1 MNQHDSN
8 DLDTLGQ
15 LLRTAGVPREPDEV
29 QTARVRADVTEHWQA
44 SVARRQ
50 RRNRMRYGA
59 GAFGTLV
66 AAAAVWM
73 LAVMLPRQ
81 ATTIP
86 GPNGAVV
93 ERVEGAVFLQLA
105 GQSSPNNHLLSVGDE
120 LPRGATII
128 SGAGERLAVRLP
140 NGMSL
145 RVDQASRLI
154 YQDAVNLKLEQG
166 AIYVSSAADAP
177 EKHQSIRV
185 HTNLGAVRDIG
196 TQFEVRLDGEGLRV
210 RVREGE
216 IELEHADSKTPAK
229 AGRELRLTASGVV
242 QHNDI
247 DAHDASWAWVS
258 GIAPIPVLEGK
269 NLGFFLDWY
278 ARERGLAM
286 VFEQPNSAAQ
296 HRLTEINGEFAGFT
310 PDTLLEVVLP
320 ACGLDYE
327 KQGDA
332 ILIKEPPGEQL

>member
-1 MNQHDSN
+1 MNHPDSN
-8 DLDTLGQ
+8 DLDALGQ
-15 LLRTAGVPREPDEV
+15 LLRTAGVPKEPDEV
-29 QTARVRADVTEHWQA
+29 QTARVRADVQQHWQA
-44 SVARRQ
+44 GVARRQ
-50 RRNRMRYGA
+50 RRNRLRYGA
-59 GAFGTLV
+59 GFGTLV

-73 LAVMLPRQ
+73 FAVIVPHQAVMP
-81 ATTIP
+81 AET
-86 GPNGAVV
+86 GGAVV
-93 ERVEGAVFLQLA
+93 ERLEGAVFLQLA
-105 GQSSPNNHLLSVGDE
+105 GQATPNNHLLAVGDE

-145 RVDQASRLI
+145 RVDQASRLV
-154 YQDAVNLKLEQG
+154 YQDALNLTLEQG
-166 AIYVSSAADAP
+166 AIYVSSAANAP
-177 EKHQSIRV
+177 EQHQSIRV

-216 IELEHADSKTPAK
+216 IELDHADSKTSAK
-229 AGRELRLTASGVV
+229 AGTDLRLTASGVL
-242 QHNDI
+242 QHNTI
-247 DAHDASWAWVS
+247 DAHDDSWAWVS
-258 GIAPIPVLEGK
+258 GIAPIPAFEGK

-286 VFEQPNSAAQ
+286 VFEQPANAAQ
-296 HRLTEINGEFAGFT
+296 HRMTEINGKFAGFS

-327 KQGDA
+327 NQGGA
-332 ILIKEPPGEQL
+332 ILIKEAPGEQL